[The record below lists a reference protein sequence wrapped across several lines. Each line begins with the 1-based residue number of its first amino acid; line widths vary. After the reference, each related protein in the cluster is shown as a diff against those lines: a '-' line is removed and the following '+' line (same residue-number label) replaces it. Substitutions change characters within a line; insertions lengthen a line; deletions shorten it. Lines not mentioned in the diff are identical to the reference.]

1 MPSKAQRAATR
12 KGAAFLLNFGFGFET
27 RDLFQRKANASADMM
42 SGKLAAFAPASDCYW
57 VNLPA
62 LCELLWGKK
71 GIELGVVMFHGD
83 AKYSH
88 GCPHDHSGCL
98 FEKEIGKEQHSMAT
112 PNPRRMTGGL
122 WRFKRYSF
130 TASSEMVSS
139 RPPRVKALPDPQ
151 SSTVQTKRSYT
162 DY

>member
-71 GIELGVVMFHGD
+71 GIELGSSCF
-83 AKYSH
+83 
-88 GCPHDHSGCL
+88 
-98 FEKEIGKEQHSMAT
+98 MAT
-112 PNPRRMTGGL
+112 PNIHMDALMTTVDACLRKRLVRSSIAWQLLTLGG
-122 WRFKRYSF
+122 
-130 TASSEMVSS
+130 
-139 RPPRVKALPDPQ
+139 
-151 SSTVQTKRSYT
+151 
-162 DY
+162 